1 MPKTKTTNVTNEAV
15 DPVTTDPA
23 TQPTVPT
30 VADLIPA
37 KARAWIYAL
46 LAPINVA
53 LAPVLINVEGGAQ
66 MVVGSV
72 LAFVNAL
79 GFGVAFSNV
88 PRRV

>member
-1 MPKTKTTNVTNEAV
+1 MTEINTNEAV
-15 DPVTTDPA
+15 DPVTTDPP

-37 KARAWIYAL
+37 KTRAWIYAL
-46 LAPINVA
+46 LAPANAA
-53 LAPVLINVEGGAQ
+53 LIPLTINVEGTAQ
-66 MVVGSV
+66 IAITSV

-79 GFGVAFSNV
+79 GFGVALSNV